1 MSRKIKDEN
10 KSKAAHKTPVVGD
23 CAVGVIGQVVLP
35 TFDATALVGFKTVIC
50 NAAYEMVDDDGDVV
64 IEVPHIRQLLAS
76 AAVVRCLMP
85 EKLRGHELRA
95 MRKIMRLTLSG
106 LAERLG
112 ANTATETLSRWET
125 ESQPIGGYA
134 EKVVRLLVCDELNK
148 EAVGVGYGESMIAK
162 LRVVDPWITNKNY
175 VVPAVTFDL
184 VKMKEQSGPVVDAY
198 SETPKVA

>member
-1 MSRKIKDEN
+1 MSRKIKGEN
-10 KSKAAHKTPVVGD
+10 KSKATHQTVVVGER
-23 CAVGVIGQVVLP
+23 AVGEIGHVVLP
-35 TFDATALVGFKTVIC
+35 SFDATALVGFKTIIC
-50 NAAYEMVDDDGDVV
+50 NAAYEMVDDDGDAV

-76 AAVVRCLMP
+76 AAVARCLMP

-95 MRKIMRLTLSG
+95 MRKIMRLTLAG

-134 EKVVRLLVCDELNK
+134 EKVVRLLVCDDLHK
-148 EAVGVGYGESMIAK
+148 EAVGVFYDGSMIAK
-162 LRVVDPWITNKNY
+162 LRVIDPWITNKNY

-184 VKMKEQSGPVVDAY
+184 VKIRELSGSVVDAY
-198 SETPKVA
+198 NETPKVA